1 VDESLSEDY
10 VVRPG
15 RSLVVWTREKSRGA
29 RFKVRTDVAVT
40 LYCEGP
46 NGPVAMSPTKL
57 EHEFDVRT
65 EKPTR
70 LTLRV
75 QNASGTRKA
84 RITCEV
90 SGG

>member
-1 VDESLSEDY
+1 MTEDFIL
-10 VVRPG
+10 RPG

-29 RFKVRTDVAVT
+29 RFKVRTDVAVI
-40 LYCEGP
+40 LYCESP
-46 NGPVAMSPTKL
+46 TGPVAMSSTKL
-57 EHEFDVRT
+57 EHELDVRT

-84 RITCEV
+84 RVTCEV